1 MLKLTIF
8 KTDIDAAVCFNSLY
22 DDCFEICESRSI
34 DPLRL
39 VPMQRKRN
47 QNSSIKNEKEKFLK
61 SHDKIIDIYVK

>member
-34 DPLRL
+34 DTPEISA
-39 VPMQRKRN
+39 N
-47 QNSSIKNEKEKFLK
+47 AEKKKSKF
-61 SHDKIIDIYVK
+61 VN